1 MRPLNKRGKKKLV
14 QPRDGAETGI
24 FLAGYLVAYGLHQ
37 KKKSARGPQSRI
49 VEDVIIWINL
59 GWVEQGPVPVE
70 SSGSRVRLQGLKSHL
85 SLLLAVQPRASLL
98 RSLNFTFSHFKMG
111 IFTDPTQKTR
121 RRVSWANPC
130 DSTGP
135 GTQQELQK
143 DWTPVLFCT
152 MGQGWGPATLYLG
165 SKWINDSSKYD

>member
-59 GWVEQGPVPVE
+59 G
-70 SSGSRVRLQGLKSHL
+70 
-85 SLLLAVQPRASLL
+85 
-98 RSLNFTFSHFKMG
+98 
-111 IFTDPTQKTR
+111 
-121 RRVSWANPC
+121 
-130 DSTGP
+130 
-135 GTQQELQK
+135 
-143 DWTPVLFCT
+143 
-152 MGQGWGPATLYLG
+152 
-165 SKWINDSSKYD
+165 

>member
-1 MRPLNKRGKKKLV
+1 MRPLNKRGKKKNWCSPGMGQRLGFSW
-14 QPRDGAETGI
+14 RGI
-24 FLAGYLVAYGLHQ
+24 WLHTAPPE
-37 KKKSARGPQSRI
+37 KKSARGPQSRI

-70 SSGSRVRLQGLKSHL
+70 STGSRVRLQGLKSHL
-85 SLLLAVQPRASLL
+85 SLLIAVQPWASLL
-98 RSLNFTFSHFKMG
+98 RSLNFIFSHFKIG
-111 IFTDPTQKTR
+111 IFTDPTQKTS

-143 DWTPVLFCT
+143 DWMLVLFCT
-152 MGQGWGPATLYLG
+152 TGQGWGPATL
-165 SKWINDSSKYD
+165 